1 MLSTQGEYRRERKRE
16 REREREMKIERDALL
31 LPPIYNLCYLDMQCN
46 RLTKVEYDAKL
57 TFLIVTHPH

>member
-31 LPPIYNLCYLDMQCN
+31 LPPIY
-46 RLTKVEYDAKL
+46 
-57 TFLIVTHPH
+57 I

>member
-31 LPPIYNLCYLDMQCN
+31 LPPIY
-46 RLTKVEYDAKL
+46 T
-57 TFLIVTHPH
+57 